1 MLVISFDSDGMPVVQ
16 TLRGKIITAAMGSW
30 RVEEGT
36 DTIAEINQLPLRL
49 AWAITVH
56 KSQGMT
62 LDAAQIDLSKSFV
75 LGMGYVA
82 LSRVKTLDTINLL
95 GLNSQALLVDPVVIE
110 IDRDLVKESARHM
123 RMIQSY
129 SRDDIT
135 KIHQQ
140 FIEELKYDGTLSL
153 I

>member
-1 MLVISFDSDGMPVVQ
+1 
-16 TLRGKIITAAMGSW
+16 MGSW

-36 DTIAEINQLPLRL
+36 DVVAEINQLPIRL
-49 AWAITVH
+49 AWAITIH

-82 LSRVKTLDTINLL
+82 LSRVRTLDSINLL
-95 GLNSQALLVDPVVIE
+95 GLNHQALLVDPVVIE
-110 IDRDLVKESARHM
+110 LDRELTRASKRHQRAIDAILPKDLAGMHDEVIARH
-123 RMIQSY
+123 
-129 SRDDIT
+129 
-135 KIHQQ
+135 K
-140 FIEELKYDGTLSL
+140 FDGKLQL